1 MGLFPGW
8 YKLSIGNG
16 GAITGPKCPIGN
28 GGGHYLFRL
37 NPGLMGF
44 DRISRLQSVYCERFF
59 FRFPLFRDPRQ
70 LLGARS
76 VMGGVITDR
85 GFRRETI
92 NQHKRKSPLGGLW
105 CPAYSAFPLCTKSY
119 LSI

>member
-1 MGLFPGW
+1 MRLDGQE
-8 YKLSIGNG
+8 
-16 GAITGPKCPIGN
+16 KCPIGN

-76 VMGGVITDR
+76 VMGGSLPIGALDAKPS
-85 GFRRETI
+85 I
-92 NQHKRKSPLGGLW
+92 S
-105 CPAYSAFPLCTKSY
+105 TKGKAH
-119 LSI
+119 

>member
-1 MGLFPGW
+1 M
-8 YKLSIGNG
+8 G

-59 FRFPLFRDPRQ
+59 FQIL
-70 LLGARS
+70 AVS
-76 VMGGVITDR
+76 
-85 GFRRETI
+85 
-92 NQHKRKSPLGGLW
+92 
-105 CPAYSAFPLCTKSY
+105 
-119 LSI
+119 